1 MVTIEEMVSV
11 VKAYIHHRTEKEIEI
26 NMQQFAVNGMAVM
39 MLHQAYQT
47 AVNWFNN
54 NKGKIEIIKT

>member
-26 NMQQFAVNGMAVM
+26 NMQQFAVNGMGVM
-39 MLHQAYQT
+39 MLHQMYLT
-47 AVNWFNN
+47 ATQWFHD
-54 NKGKIEIIKT
+54 NKGKIEIIK